1 MSRGQQDPHP
11 GCWNS
16 HRAAGYDAKDGI
28 MVIDESDLGVVGYQ
42 QINWIEDTS
51 SRECRFDGRAQDP
64 RCNGCLK

>member
-1 MSRGQQDPHP
+1 
-11 GCWNS
+11 
-16 HRAAGYDAKDGI
+16 

-64 RCNGCLK
+64 RCQGCLK